1 MERNRSVTSGKKSIG
16 PKLQTEQKR
25 HCKANSMVSEMF
37 SLPSL
42 SATSEEDSESTMK
55 SEEIQRVLQKSK
67 IINSQVKLRLM
78 NLLEKSK
85 LANSIF
91 PDCTKASTVKSAKAS
106 IVIDQEHLSQI
117 KAHQEYLVEL
127 FEQLS
132 LLQNEVEANQTKM
145 FEKEDLE
152 MWTPQRKN
160 KLECCL
166 EELDFP
172 APSCI
177 CNII

>member
-1 MERNRSVTSGKKSIG
+1 MERNRTVTSGKRSIG
-16 PKLQTEQKR
+16 PRLQTEQKR
-25 HCKANSMVSEMF
+25 HCKANSLTSELF

-42 SATSEEDSESTMK
+42 SVTSEESSENTMK
-55 SEEIQRVLQKSK
+55 SEEVQRVLQKSK

-78 NLLEKSK
+78 NLIEKSK
-85 LANSIF
+85 LAYSIV

-117 KAHQEYLVEL
+117 KAYQEYLVEL

-132 LLQNEVEANQTKM
+132 LLQNEVEAGQTKIS
-145 FEKEDLE
+145 EKEDLE
-152 MWTPQRKN
+152 ARIPQRKN

-166 EELDFP
+166 EDLSFH